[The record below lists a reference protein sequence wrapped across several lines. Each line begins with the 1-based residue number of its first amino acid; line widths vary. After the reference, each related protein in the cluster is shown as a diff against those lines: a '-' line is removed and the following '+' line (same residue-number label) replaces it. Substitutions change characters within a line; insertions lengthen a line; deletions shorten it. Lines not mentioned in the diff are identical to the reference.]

1 MQRGK
6 AMNKNL
12 LKRIASVATELD
24 QSGFTKEA
32 KSLDLILLKLAQS
45 PVAAPGSDDDGND
58 DDNFPYQY
66 NSDIEFQSA
75 DENAFSPEKWSKIK
89 EILKSIYES
98 IRSVSYMK
106 ERSFFEKVYA
116 YLSNNKG
123 YSGQYL
129 ERCLGHLQKFKELL
143 IDTEMILSK
152 MNTENEEAFIEDFN
166 KLFQTWKVGIREVME
181 DGKPEFL
188 ITNKPEQDEKKMQI
202 SSKLQ
207 DIIDIIGWDN
217 VRLLPWEENPALQD
231 EYFYK

>member
-1 MQRGK
+1 
-6 AMNKNL
+6 MNKHNL

-32 KSLDLILLKLAQS
+32 KNMDLILLKLAQS

-58 DDNFPYQY
+58 D
-66 NSDIEFQSA
+66 IEFQSA
-75 DENAFSPEKWSKIK
+75 DENAFSLEKWSEIK

-98 IRSVSYMK
+98 IRSVSYMQ

-143 IDTEMILSK
+143 IDTEMILLK
-152 MNTENEEAFIEDFN
+152 MNTEYEEAFIEDFN
-166 KLFQTWKVGIREVME
+166 KLFQTWKVGYREVIE

-202 SSKLQ
+202 TNKLE

-217 VRLLPWEENPALQD
+217 VRLLPWEENPALQFED
-231 EYFYK
+231 YY

>member
-1 MQRGK
+1 
-6 AMNKNL
+6 MNKNL
-12 LKRIASVATELD
+12 LKRIAAVATELD

-58 DDNFPYQY
+58 D
-66 NSDIEFQSA
+66 IEFQSA
-75 DENAFSPEKWSKIK
+75 DENAFSLEKWSKIK

-129 ERCLGHLQKFKELL
+129 ERCMRHLQKFQELL

-166 KLFQTWKVGIREVME
+166 KLFQTWKVGIREVYE

-202 SSKLQ
+202 SSKLE

-231 EYFYK
+231 EYFFK

>member
-1 MQRGK
+1 
-6 AMNKNL
+6 MNKHNL

-58 DDNFPYQY
+58 D
-66 NSDIEFQSA
+66 IEFQSS

-98 IRSVSYMK
+98 IRSVSYMQ

-181 DGKPEFL
+181 DGNPEFL
-188 ITNKPEQDEKKMQI
+188 ITNKPKQDEKNMQI

-231 EYFYK
+231 EYFFK

>member
-1 MQRGK
+1 
-6 AMNKNL
+6 MNKHNL

-58 DDNFPYQY
+58 D
-66 NSDIEFQSA
+66 IEFQSS

-98 IRSVSYMK
+98 IRSVSYMQ

-152 MNTENEEAFIEDFN
+152 MNTEYEEAFIEDFN

-202 SSKLQ
+202 SSKLE

-231 EYFYK
+231 EYLYK

>member
-1 MQRGK
+1 
-6 AMNKNL
+6 MNKNL
-12 LKRIASVATELD
+12 LKQIASVATELD
-24 QSGFTKEA
+24 VKGFTKEA

-58 DDNFPYQY
+58 D
-66 NSDIEFQSA
+66 IEFQSA
-75 DENAFSPEKWSKIK
+75 DENAFSLEKWSKIK

-129 ERCLGHLQKFKELL
+129 ERCMRHLQKFQELL

-166 KLFQTWKVGIREVME
+166 KLFQTWKVGIREVYE

-231 EYFYK
+231 EYFFK

>member
-1 MQRGK
+1 
-6 AMNKNL
+6 MNKNL
-12 LKRIASVATELD
+12 LKRIAAVATELD

-58 DDNFPYQY
+58 D
-66 NSDIEFQSA
+66 IEFQSA
-75 DENAFSPEKWSKIK
+75 DENAFSLEKWSKIK

-129 ERCLGHLQKFKELL
+129 ERCMRHLQKFQELL

-166 KLFQTWKVGIREVME
+166 KLFQTWKVGIREVYE

-231 EYFYK
+231 EYFFK

>member
-1 MQRGK
+1 
-6 AMNKNL
+6 MNKNL
-12 LKRIASVATELD
+12 LKRIAAVATELD

-58 DDNFPYQY
+58 D
-66 NSDIEFQSA
+66 IEFQSA
-75 DENAFSPEKWSKIK
+75 DENAFSLEKWSKIK

-129 ERCLGHLQKFKELL
+129 ERCMRHLQKFQELL

-231 EYFYK
+231 EYFFK

>member
-1 MQRGK
+1 
-6 AMNKNL
+6 MNKHNL

-24 QSGFTKEA
+24 VKGFTKEA

-58 DDNFPYQY
+58 D
-66 NSDIEFQSA
+66 IEFLSA
-75 DENAFSPEKWSKIK
+75 DENAFSLEKWSKIK

-98 IRSVSYMK
+98 IRSVSYMQ

-116 YLSNNKG
+116 YLSNKG

-152 MNTENEEAFIEDFN
+152 MNTEYEKAFIEDFN
-166 KLFQTWKVGIREVME
+166 KLFQTWKVGYREVYE

-217 VRLLPWEENPALQD
+217 VRLLPWEENPALND
-231 EYFYK
+231 KPFFNIN